1 MTEDWPGDKIPP
13 PPKRSKLEI
22 SIREQADTLMNDWE
36 ICFDNKANLYKMFVT
51 TICYA
56 RLAQAKQDLEDLE
69 EQGDSLR
76 YFAKELITNHKLGNR
91 VIKDENTRKKYI
103 DDFCKSAEGIEGM
116 YSFMETRISELK
128 ELAKTYE

>member
-1 MTEDWPGDKIPP
+1 MNPIVHKLAFDIAIKRAEGDDLDNLICEIKSALFKAMT
-13 PPKRSKLEI
+13 
-22 SIREQADTLMNDWE
+22 N
-36 ICFDNKANLYKMFVT
+36 
-51 TICYA
+51 
-56 RLAQAKQDLEDLE
+56 QAKQDLEDLE

-76 YFAKELITNHKLGNR
+76 YFAEELITNHKLGNQ

-103 DDFCKSAEGIEGM
+103 HGFRKFAEGIEGM